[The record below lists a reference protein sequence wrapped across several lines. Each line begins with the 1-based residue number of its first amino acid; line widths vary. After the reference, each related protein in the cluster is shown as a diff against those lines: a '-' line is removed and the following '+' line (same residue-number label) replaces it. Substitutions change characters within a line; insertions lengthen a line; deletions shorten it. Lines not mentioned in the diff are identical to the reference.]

1 MKKIFCTLVLLLM
14 TAVSA
19 SAETLTG
26 IAVFPY
32 STENPTSTFS
42 VKLNQPV
49 NLNSMVL
56 AEQGEFLY
64 GNVVKVVDGQRGK
77 RQGYFVF
84 NPTYLIDEK
93 GAAKALNDRTLMV
106 KVSFYKPFD
115 KESAKKLAE
124 NGATTAAGL
133 ILNVP
138 MLSQGV
144 SFIKGAT
151 HPSEDQGR
159 VSSGLKQVYKDSPLS
174 YVEKGEPL
182 ILEKGQEVKLTF
194 KNEN

>member
-1 MKKIFCTLVLLLM
+1 M
-14 TAVSA
+14 TAISVSA
-19 SAETLTG
+19 EALTG

-32 STENPTSTFS
+32 STDNPTATFS
-42 VKLNQPV
+42 VKLNQSI

-56 AEQGEFLY
+56 AKEGEYLY

-93 GAAKALNDRTLMV
+93 GAAKTLNDKTLMV

-124 NGATTAAGL
+124 SGATTAAGIL
-133 ILNVP
+133 LNVP

-151 HPSEDQGR
+151 HPSEEEGR

-174 YVEKGEPL
+174 YIEKGEPL
-182 ILEKGQEVKLTF
+182 IIEKGQEVKLNF